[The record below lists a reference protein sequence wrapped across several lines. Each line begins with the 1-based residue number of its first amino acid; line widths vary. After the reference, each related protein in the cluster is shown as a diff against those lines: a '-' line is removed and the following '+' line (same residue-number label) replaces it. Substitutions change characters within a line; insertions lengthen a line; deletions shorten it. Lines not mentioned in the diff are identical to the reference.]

1 MRKVTYMFIAAVL
14 LALSLEQAYVRRY
27 PQGIKGIELRSSF
40 VNESKE
46 PLNYYIGVTNSG
58 YSKRAYLWAVGAV
71 YLVKKYDYQNITVFR
86 AQFIAE

>member
-1 MRKVTYMFIAAVL
+1 M
-14 LALSLEQAYVRRY
+14 
-27 PQGIKGIELRSSF
+27 
-40 VNESKE
+40 NESKE
-46 PLNYYIGVTNSG
+46 PLNYYIGVTISG